1 MPKTKEQVRKL
12 AEESAKNDLEKDINQ
27 LLIDVHDELL
37 TEYREHSSANLQL
50 ENMVHAQKR
59 LASLTVKNAI
69 TNTELQKKISDLT
82 RILVILTVI
91 LVFLSVVLI
100 VTPFF

>member
-1 MPKTKEQVRKL
+1 MPKTKEQIRNL
-12 AEESAKNDLEKDINQ
+12 AEKSANDDLKKNFNQ

-37 TEYREHSSANLQL
+37 QEKREGSKTDLHT

-69 TNTELQKKISDLT
+69 ENIGLQESIKKLT
-82 RILVILTVI
+82 ITLVFLTVI
-91 LVFLSVVLI
+91 LLILTIIMVL
-100 VTPFF
+100 PK

>member
-1 MPKTKEQVRKL
+1 MPKTKEEARKL
-12 AEESAKNDLEKDINQ
+12 AEESAKDDLKKDINQ
-27 LLIDVHDELL
+27 LLVDVHHELL

-69 TNTELQKKISDLT
+69 TNTELQKKINRLT
-82 RILVILTVI
+82 WILVILTII
-91 LVFLSVVLI
+91 LVVLTVIFLIKS
-100 VTPFF
+100 